1 MMTIKAKILSLVA
14 AFAVMAMAITG
25 LSLLTMAHYDRVIAD
40 YTRASNNAF
49 RAEQLNLLLS
59 KGVISVRNVY
69 IAKTPEQLEARIAAM
84 DARMREVDSLLRA
97 WKADLEPGEIP
108 QFAAIEKDA
117 RVVIDFTGKVAEVAR
132 TKSPRE
138 AERLGATDG
147 ALAWREAFQDRLD
160 AMVTGI
166 KATLT
171 NRQTRLEA
179 YQAQRSR
186 DFVVIA
192 GSGILLVL
200 LASLWAAIRSIA
212 NPLNRVTQSIMK
224 LSEGAYDT
232 AIPAAKG
239 QDEISRLWG
248 ALSILKAHAIEA
260 KKINDQK
267 LELHLD

>member
-1 MMTIKAKILSLVA
+1 MTIKAKILSLVA
-14 AFAVMAMAITG
+14 AFALMATAITG
-25 LSLLTMAHYDRVIAD
+25 LSLMTMAHYDRVIAD
-40 YTRASNNAF
+40 YKRASDNAF
-49 RAEQLNLLLS
+49 RAQQLNLLVS
-59 KGVISVRNVY
+59 RGVIEFRNVY
-69 IAKTPEQLEARIAAM
+69 IAKTPEQLETRIAAM
-84 DARMREVDSLLRA
+84 NARMSEIEALLTT
-97 WKADLEPGEIP
+97 WKADLRPGEIP
-108 QFAAIEKDA
+108 QFASVEKDA
-117 RVVIDFTGKVAEVAR
+117 RALIFGSSKVAEIAR
-132 TKSPRE
+132 AQSPRE
-138 AERLGATDG
+138 AERLGATDS
-147 ALAWREAFQDRLD
+147 ALAWREAFQGRLD
-160 AMVTGI
+160 AMATSI

-171 NRQTRLEA
+171 DREARLEA

-186 DFVVIA
+186 DFVVVA
-192 GSGILLVL
+192 GSAILLAL
-200 LASLWAAIRSIA
+200 FASLWVAIRSIA